1 MRSDYGSSPLTRG
14 TQTSSVLFQFC
25 VRFIPAY
32 AGNSQKTPSRLRSLS
47 VHPRLRGELPHPLCI
62 PKVVPGSSP
71 LTRGTLLRA
80 WNHGQTMSVHP
91 RLRGELFMN
100 SCVPFTDARFIPAYA
115 GNSSRLI
122 MSTSSESVHPR
133 LRGEL
138 IGTENDVQIGN
149 GSSPLTRGT
158 HAFLF
163 DQQYRRW
170 FIPAYAGNSSSPL
183 LISAGTYG
191 SSPLTRG
198 TLSKPTKKPLN

>member
-1 MRSDYGSSPLTRG
+1 MS
-14 TQTSSVLFQFC
+14 
-25 VRFIPAY
+25 
-32 AGNSQKTPSRLRSLS
+32 
-47 VHPRLRGELPHPLCI
+47 
-62 PKVVPGSSP
+62 GSSP

-138 IGTENDVQIGN
+138 FRPCESVANVV
-149 GSSPLTRGT
+149 
-158 HAFLF
+158 
-163 DQQYRRW
+163 
-170 FIPAYAGNSSSPL
+170 
-183 LISAGTYG
+183 G

-198 TLSKPTKKPLN
+198 TLPNMIGNSPCPRFIPAYAGNSLALRMMSKSETVHPRLRGELMRSYLINSTDAGSSPLTRGTRRALC